1 MATQAQLVAYVL
13 WRLRAR
19 ASGQT
24 PMTEDSADVVA
35 VIPDVLADLALRKGV
50 YIPDAD
56 HTPDGAMQWLGM
68 LVENAVAKGFG
79 EPEDGKGMLYAEAML
94 LNQLARAANPTL
106 KTKAY

>member
-1 MATQAQLVAYVL
+1 MATQTELVRYVL

-35 VIPDVLADLALRKGV
+35 VIPDVLSDLALRGV
-50 YIPDAD
+50 MYIPDAD
-56 HTPDGAMQWLGM
+56 HVPDGALQWLGI
-68 LVENAVAKGFG
+68 VIENAVAKGFG
-79 EPEDGKGMLYAEAML
+79 EAEDGQGIRFAEAML
-94 LNQLARAANPTL
+94 RNQQGRAENPTL